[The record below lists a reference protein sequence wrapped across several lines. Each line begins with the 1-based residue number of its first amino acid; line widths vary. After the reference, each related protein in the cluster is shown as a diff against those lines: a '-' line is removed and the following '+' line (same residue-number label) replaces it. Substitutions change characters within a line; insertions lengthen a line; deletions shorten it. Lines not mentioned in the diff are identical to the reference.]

1 MIDILYVLYKKLEK
15 VLCDPISEAQREYRK
30 NHLLNK
36 YSPDDWRD
44 DIFWR
49 N

>member
-1 MIDILYVLYKKLEK
+1 MNIVYRLYKKLEN
-15 VLCDPISEAQREYRK
+15 VICAPITEAQREYRK

-36 YSPDDWRD
+36 HSSDDWRD